1 MRARRHTGRWQ
12 CRRETE
18 FEFEQRWMEW
28 RREILVSE
36 NEEFENK
43 IRNSRDNHS
52 RYNDLSFIF
61 SSSVE
66 KRKKE
71 LKLRGYLYERRL
83 IFEFDLVKIYYSVC
97 FDRSPQLIRRNSTGS
112 RFRLNTSR
120 VYPFVGGACR
130 ERKRLIDSHASL
142 QLTASKSWTNHS
154 VRPAAV
160 LI

>member
-1 MRARRHTGRWQ
+1 
-12 CRRETE
+12 
-18 FEFEQRWMEW
+18 MEW

-83 IFEFDLVKIYYSVC
+83 IFEFDLVNIIPYVSIA
-97 FDRSPQLIRRNSTGS
+97 LRN
-112 RFRLNTSR
+112 
-120 VYPFVGGACR
+120 
-130 ERKRLIDSHASL
+130 
-142 QLTASKSWTNHS
+142 
-154 VRPAAV
+154 
-160 LI
+160 